1 MGVHMIKNRKL
12 VAIIHVYII
21 HFVITSDPNTNSQNS
36 SSWGSGAQFCTAAK
50 EEKGRA
56 YLMWW
61 VHVAWKGQLEV

>member
-36 SSWGSGAQFCTAAK
+36 SSWVRVLSFAQQQKKRRGGHT
-50 EEKGRA
+50 
-56 YLMWW
+56 
-61 VHVAWKGQLEV
+61 